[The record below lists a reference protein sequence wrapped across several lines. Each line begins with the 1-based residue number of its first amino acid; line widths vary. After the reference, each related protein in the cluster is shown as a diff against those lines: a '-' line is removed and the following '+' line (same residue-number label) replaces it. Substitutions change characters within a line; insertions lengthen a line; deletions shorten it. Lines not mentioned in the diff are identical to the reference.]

1 MTEGP
6 ALSKGKLEYEITVSC
21 LLKPRT
27 VFSAQSNTG
36 FKLVMNHLCSSD
48 AQRLVCVQWVKL
60 HKKKT
65 DYTEYEQV
73 PPKNNKL
80 CQLLLFSLAQN

>member
-21 LLKPRT
+21 LLKPCT

-36 FKLVMNHLCSSD
+36 FKLVMNHFCSSD
-48 AQRLVCVQWVKL
+48 AQRLVCVQ
-60 HKKKT
+60 
-65 DYTEYEQV
+65 
-73 PPKNNKL
+73 
-80 CQLLLFSLAQN
+80 